1 MVQEKTPSHLE
12 SLDPEKT
19 YLVDTEDSSFIF
31 HLTKGIFY
39 ARRTTSKDP
48 RYCLVTKINGK
59 EKYKEADLDL
69 YVEISY
75 IHPKLN
81 YEVTSGKVKSVS
93 LR

>member
-1 MVQEKTPSHLE
+1 MATELHPTHLE

-19 YLVDTEDSSFIF
+19 FLVETEDSSFVF

-59 EKYKEADLDL
+59 NKYKESDLDL
-69 YVEISY
+69 YAEISY
-75 IHPKLN
+75 MHPKLN
-81 YEVTSGKVKSVS
+81 QEVLGGKVKSVA

>member
-1 MVQEKTPSHLE
+1 MATELPVAHLE

-19 YLVDTEDSSFIF
+19 FFVETEDSSFVL
-31 HLTKGIFY
+31 HLTKGLFY
-39 ARRTTSKDP
+39 VRRTTSKDP

-59 EKYKEADLDL
+59 NKYKESDLDL
-69 YVEISY
+69 YAELSY

-81 YEVTSGKVKSVS
+81 QEVLGGKIKSVA

>member
-1 MVQEKTPSHLE
+1 MAEPEQFLE

-19 YLVDTEDSSFIF
+19 FFVETEDSSFIL
-31 HLTKGIFY
+31 HLAKGIFY

-59 EKYKEADLDL
+59 KVYKEKDLDL
-69 YVEISY
+69 HAEIAY
-75 IHPKLN
+75 MHPKLN
-81 YEVTSGKVKSVS
+81 QEVSGGKVRSVA

>member
-1 MVQEKTPSHLE
+1 MAEIPTLVEA
-12 SLDPEKT
+12 LDPEKT
-19 YLVDTEDSSFIF
+19 FLVETEENSFVF

-59 EKYKEADLDL
+59 AKYKESDLDL
-69 YVEISY
+69 YAEIEY

-81 YEVTSGKVKSVS
+81 QEVSGGKVRSVAI
-93 LR
+93 R

>member
-1 MVQEKTPSHLE
+1 MTEIPFLVEAV
-12 SLDPEKT
+12 DPEKT
-19 YLVDTEDSSFIF
+19 YLVETEENSFVL

-59 EKYKEADLDL
+59 AKYKESDLDL
-69 YVEISY
+69 YAEIEY

-81 YEVTSGKVKSVS
+81 KEVSGGRIRSVAI
-93 LR
+93 R

>member
-1 MVQEKTPSHLE
+1 MEAFVE
-12 SLDPEKT
+12 SLEPEKT
-19 YLVDTEDSSFIF
+19 YLIDTEDSSFVF

-59 EKYKEADLDL
+59 NKYKESDLDL
-69 YVEISY
+69 YVDIHY
-75 IHPKLN
+75 MHPKLN
-81 YEVTSGKVKSVS
+81 QEVHGGKVRSVA